1 MRKELIFIVE
11 DEAQIAGLVKD
22 YLVSSGFSA
31 AVENN
36 GAKVIE
42 RIKNEKPDLM
52 LLDIMLP
59 GKDGLTILK
68 EIRLF
73 SDMPVII
80 VTARI
85 DEIDRLIGLDAGADD
100 YICKPFSPR
109 EVVARV
115 KSLLRRTKRSFHD
128 VQIKVGDIILDT
140 SKRVLVIAGKQV
152 PITPT
157 EFNILKV
164 MLPHPERVFSR
175 MELLDQAMGYD
186 YEGYDR
192 AIDSHMKNL
201 RKKIEKAV
209 PGRTVIESVYG
220 TGYRFNPC

>member
-1 MRKELIFIVE
+1 MIRESIFIIE
-11 DEAQIAGLVKD
+11 DEDQITELLRD
-22 YLVSSGFSA
+22 YLLKSGYEVFTENNGDN
-31 AVENN
+31 AVEN
-36 GAKVIE
+36 VLL
-42 RIKNEKPDLM
+42 EKPDLI

-59 GKDGLTILK
+59 GKDGITILK
-68 EIRLF
+68 ELREF
-73 SDMPVII
+73 SDIPVIM

-85 DEIDRLIGLDAGADD
+85 DEIDRLIGLNSGADD

-115 KSLLRRTKRSFHD
+115 KSLLRRTKGSFHD
-128 VQIKVGDIILDT
+128 KKIRMNDIVLDT
-140 SKRVLVIAGKQV
+140 SRRLLIISGNEITV
-152 PITPT
+152 TPT

-175 MELLDQAMGYD
+175 SELLEKAMGYD

-201 RKKIEKAV
+201 RKKIEKV
-209 PGRTVIESVYG
+209 IPERTVIDSVYG
-220 TGYRFNPC
+220 TGYKFTP

>member
-1 MRKELIFIVE
+1 MRKESIFIVE
-11 DEAQIAGLVKD
+11 DEPQIAGLVKD

-115 KSLLRRTKRSFHD
+115 RSLLRRTKRSFHD

-140 SKRVLVIAGKQV
+140 SKRVLVIAGRQI

-220 TGYRFNPC
+220 TGYRFNP

>member
-1 MRKELIFIVE
+1 MRNEKILIVE
-11 DEAQIAGLVKD
+11 DELQIATLVKD
-22 YLVSSGFSA
+22 YLLASGFVA
-31 AVENN
+31 KIENN
-36 GAKVIE
+36 GNKVTDIV
-42 RIKNEKPDLM
+42 KTEKPDLI

-59 GKDGLTILK
+59 GKDGITILK
-68 EIRLF
+68 EIRQF
-73 SDMPVII
+73 SDIPVII
-80 VTARI
+80 LTARI

-115 KSLLRRTKRSFHD
+115 KSLFRRTQKSFHD

-140 SKRVLVIAGKQV
+140 SRRFLIIASKEIS
-152 PITPT
+152 ITPT

-164 MLPHPERVFSR
+164 MMPHPERVFTRS
-175 MELLDQAMGYD
+175 ELLELAMGYD

-201 RKKIEKAV
+201 RKKIEKTV
-209 PGRTVIESVYG
+209 PGRIVIESIYG
-220 TGYRFNPC
+220 TGYRFNS

>member
-1 MRKELIFIVE
+1 MRKESIFIVE
-11 DEAQIAGLVKD
+11 DELQIAGLVKD

-36 GAKVIE
+36 GNKVIE

-115 KSLLRRTKRSFHD
+115 RSLLRRTKRSFHD

-140 SKRVLVIAGKQV
+140 SRRVLTIAGKQI

-220 TGYRFNPC
+220 TGYRFNP

>member
-1 MRKELIFIVE
+1 MRKESIFIVE
-11 DEAQIAGLVKD
+11 DEPQIAGLVKD

-115 KSLLRRTKRSFHD
+115 RSLLRRTKRSFHD

-220 TGYRFNPC
+220 TGYRFNP

>member
-1 MRKELIFIVE
+1 MRKESIFIVE
-11 DEAQIAGLVKD
+11 DEPQIARLVKD

-31 AVENN
+31 AVEAN
-36 GAKVIE
+36 GNKVIE

-115 KSLLRRTKRSFHD
+115 RSLLRRTKRSFHD

-140 SKRVLVIAGKQV
+140 SKRVLVIAGKQIL
-152 PITPT
+152 ITPT

-175 MELLDQAMGYD
+175 IELLDQAMGYD

-201 RKKIEKAV
+201 RKKIEKSV
-209 PGRTVIESVYG
+209 PNRTVIESVYG
-220 TGYRFNPC
+220 TGYRFNP